1 MSGEPII
8 ILLVEDDPAH
18 AEIVRRSFVNFR
30 IANRPIQLAHVADG
44 MEALDYLFSRGKF
57 QNPGRS
63 PRPHL
68 ILLDLRLPKV
78 DGLEVLKIVKEDADL
93 ASIPVIVL
101 TTSSAEADVA
111 KAYGNHVNSYL
122 VKPMELSQFNKLM
135 DAIGFYWLVW
145 NQL

>member
-1 MSGEPII
+1 MSGEPVI

-18 AEIVRRSFVNFR
+18 AEIVRRNFVNFR
-30 IANRPIQLAHVADG
+30 MANRLMHVADG
-44 MEALDYLFSRGKF
+44 QQALDYLFSRGKF
-57 QNPGRS
+57 QHPGLS
-63 PRPHL
+63 PRPNL

-93 ASIPVIVL
+93 VNIPVVVL
-101 TTSSAEADVA
+101 TTSSAEADKA
-111 KAYGNHVNSYL
+111 KAYESHANSYL

-145 NQL
+145 NQY